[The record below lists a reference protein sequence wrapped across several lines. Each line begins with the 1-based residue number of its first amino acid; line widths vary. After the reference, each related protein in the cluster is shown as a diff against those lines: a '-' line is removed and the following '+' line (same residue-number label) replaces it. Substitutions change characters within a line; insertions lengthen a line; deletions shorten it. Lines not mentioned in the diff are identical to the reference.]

1 MNNAFN
7 VKFVWLILRILAVI
21 FVWMTY
27 LKMGS
32 KAVYSADTGG
42 LVFESLLPTL
52 VSVFF
57 FAALFT
63 FINGVWLIG
72 IIRTYFQTNHETI
85 IHITRTF
92 DSG

>member
-57 FAALFT
+57 FAALFY
-63 FINGVWLIG
+63 L
-72 IIRTYFQTNHETI
+72 Y
-85 IHITRTF
+85 
-92 DSG
+92 